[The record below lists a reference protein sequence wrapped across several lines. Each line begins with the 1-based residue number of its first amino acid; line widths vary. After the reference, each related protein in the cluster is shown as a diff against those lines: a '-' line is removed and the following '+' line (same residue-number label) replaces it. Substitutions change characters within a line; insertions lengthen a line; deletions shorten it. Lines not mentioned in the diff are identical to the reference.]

1 MPAAARPLSRKEA
14 KLLTR
19 HRLLDAAMAVLLEHG
34 PDGLTTGRITQRAG
48 VAQPTFYVHF
58 RDMDELLRELAT
70 QLVQQLRHSLDAAR
84 APLRTSS
91 DLVAASV
98 EAYRLSIRAAVR
110 HAGLLRL
117 FLAEQHRPQSTL
129 GACGRQLLDE
139 LSADLARDLAGLA
152 AAAGLSDAMRR
163 MGADAVVA
171 LTLQFGLGL
180 ADRRYD
186 SEDQVVE
193 LLARST
199 VAMMLALP
207 Q

>member
-1 MPAAARPLSRKEA
+1 MTAARPLTRKES

-19 HRLLDAAMAVLLEHG
+19 HRLLDAAMGVLLEHG
-34 PDGLTTGRITQRAG
+34 TEGLTTGRITQRVG

-58 RDMDELLRELAT
+58 RDTDELLRELAT
-70 QLVQQLRHSLDAAR
+70 QLVQQLRQSLDAAR
-84 APLRTSS
+84 APLRSS
-91 DLVAASV
+91 TDLVTASV
-98 EAYRLSIRAAVR
+98 QAYRLSIRAAVK
-110 HAGLLRL
+110 HAALLRL
-117 FLAEQHRPQSTL
+117 FLAEQHRPQSPL

-152 AAAGLSDAMRR
+152 AAAGLSEAMRR
-163 MGADAVVA
+163 MCADGVVA

-186 SEDQVVE
+186 SEDQVVD

-199 VAMMLALP
+199 VAMMLALKP
-207 Q
+207 